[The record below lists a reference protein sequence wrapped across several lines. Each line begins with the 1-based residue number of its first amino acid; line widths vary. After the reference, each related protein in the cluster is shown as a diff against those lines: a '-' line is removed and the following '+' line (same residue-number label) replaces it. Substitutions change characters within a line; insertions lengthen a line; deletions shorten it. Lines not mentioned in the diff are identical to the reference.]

1 MSKGGYNM
9 VERTN
14 GTATNG
20 AAANGHT
27 LDGAPLAHDAEMAW
41 REAQGATPL
50 GPFEY
55 VPPLGFREYWY
66 PGVYK

>member
-1 MSKGGYNM
+1 M

-20 AAANGHT
+20 AAANGSNGRT

-55 VPPLGFREYWY
+55 VPAMGVREY
-66 PGVYK
+66 